1 MSINPVLKNEMK
13 LMGRSRQMVIIV
25 TSFNLIM
32 SVAILLIFDSINMMS
47 QTSGGSPWMN
57 VNLMFAV
64 IITLQICMLTLFV
77 PPIAGGSIAGEFE
90 RQTMDILLSSRMSAK
105 NIIWG
110 KLLSSVSLALLLMV
124 SCLPVDMMMMT
135 YGGLTLPMMAGPL
148 LFSAFF
154 AFFAGCIG
162 IFWSCHL
169 RRTTGATIATYG
181 MILFLTVGIL
191 ALELVTRMLFGE
203 FAGIW
208 FIVYIL
214 CYLQLLNPA
223 VTFSAIVVRIFSG
236 SDIIRWLSEGL
247 SVPLFITEHW
257 ILLSVCAQIIFSVI
271 LIIFS
276 VKRLDPIKKRR

>member
-25 TSFNLIM
+25 TAFNLIM
-32 SVAILLIFDSINMMS
+32 SLAILLIFDSINMMC
-47 QTSGGSPWMN
+47 QTSGSSPWMS

-90 RQTMDILLSSRMSAK
+90 RQTMDILLSSRMNAK
-105 NIIWG
+105 NIIFG

-148 LFSAFF
+148 LYSAFF

-162 IFWSCHL
+162 VFWSCHL
-169 RRTTGATIATYG
+169 RRTTGSTIATYG
-181 MILFLTVGIL
+181 MILVLTVGIL
-191 ALELVTRMLFGE
+191 ALELVTRILFGE
-203 FAGIW
+203 LSGIRI
-208 FIVYIL
+208 IVYIL
-214 CYLQLLNPA
+214 CYLQLLNPS
-223 VTFSAIVVRIFSG
+223 VTFSAIVMHIFSG
-236 SDIIRWLSEGL
+236 ADIIVNLTDGL
-247 SVPLFITEHW
+247 YVPSPITEHW
-257 ILLSVCAQIIFSVI
+257 IPLSICVQIVFAFI

-276 VKRLDPIKKRR
+276 VKWLDPIKKRR